1 SMRRLCLRNVL
12 GSLRNRSSSAMA
24 GVLSWQAAGEHRRPG
39 MRLPRPV
46 APDYTLVMANRGT
59 SAPRWHGF
67 SHGREGVVGSG
78 QRAKGRAPS
87 GMAGPFPQAPHQAAP
102 LKVDALAGQE
112 VRRAKKKGE
121 KRAKKGSGAGRK
133 RGREPQRQPV
143 FAAPD
148 PFSGLDLTGPP

>member
-1 SMRRLCLRNVL
+1 FRKSRLFMRTAACRVGSRGSSLNFLDPVILYPVSWEAYPSMRRLCLRNVL

-112 VRRAKKKGE
+112 VRR
-121 KRAKKGSGAGRK
+121 
-133 RGREPQRQPV
+133 
-143 FAAPD
+143 
-148 PFSGLDLTGPP
+148 